1 MNVETSQS
9 ISDTS
14 GVDLIDISPFIAD
27 HPGQYRIAR
36 RVSDWMSPPVFGA
49 ACFLTA
55 GLAIH
60 TSLVWVWMALFL
72 ILGVGIPT
80 GYVFWLA
87 RTGRVSDFHIP
98 IRSQRIKPMLL
109 MLGMNILVTILLL
122 RMSPPDLLV
131 GLAIEGVSVLLVM
144 FLVTLK
150 WKISGHAAA
159 VTAFC
164 SICTIFLGGLAGL
177 TFLLVPVVIWAR
189 LKLHRH
195 TVLQTIAGTAL
206 GLSTLTLL
214 LIK

>member
-1 MNVETSQS
+1 MNAENSR
-9 ISDTS
+9 ILSDTS
-14 GVDLIDISPFIAD
+14 GVDLIDINPFITD
-27 HPGQYRIAR
+27 HPRQYRIAR
-36 RVSDWMSPPVFGA
+36 RVSDWMSPPVFGT

-60 TSLVWVWMALFL
+60 TSLVWVWIALFL
-72 ILGVGIPT
+72 TLGVGIPT

-98 IRSQRIKPMLL
+98 IRNQRIKPMLL
-109 MLGMNILVTILLL
+109 MLGMNFLTTLMLL
-122 RMSPPDLLV
+122 RMSPPDLLIGFAV
-131 GLAIEGVSVLLVM
+131 EGVSVLLIM

-164 SICTIFLGGLAGL
+164 SICTIFFGAIAALS
-177 TFLLVPVVIWAR
+177 FMLVPVVIWAR

-195 TVLQTIAGTAL
+195 TVLQTLAGTAL
-206 GLSTLTLL
+206 GLTAFSLILL
-214 LIK
+214 K